1 MEQDT
6 LRLAQ
11 DLQVWL
17 LAHGVPIGADSVRV
31 VFDGTLAHIV
41 AITGGQ
47 RLKLAVPFPL
57 HLPSQPSSSP
67 PPAVAKKKAAP
78 RRR

>member
-6 LRLAQ
+6 LSLAQ
-11 DLQVWL
+11 DLQAWL
-17 LAHGVPIGADSVRV
+17 LTHGVPIGADSVRV

-57 HLPSQPSSSP
+57 HLPSQPSP